1 MSISANKLFPVRRNV
16 RNQTYFSLVLP
27 MSLNKNDERNHSAFM
42 VLLKSVAKM
51 EKSPFLQYDGQQFV
65 WRYYSHHKTGEEPVL

>member
-1 MSISANKLFPVRRNV
+1 
-16 RNQTYFSLVLP
+16 
-27 MSLNKNDERNHSAFM
+27 M